1 MLAGALS
8 SCASPLRVLFEG
20 TVLWAYEKLPLKL
33 LVDSGAD
40 DSFVDENL
48 ARQAGLPL
56 VELPEPKE
64 ILDLNGHTLAKVK
77 HRTDLLTVL
86 VSGNQ
91 REQIQLFVIPSSS
104 APAILGYLW
113 LACHNSRID
122 WATGFV
128 IS

>member
-20 TVLWAYEKLPLKL
+20 TLLWAYEKLPLKL

-40 DSFVDENL
+40 DSFIDENL

-86 VSGNQ
+86 VSGNH

-104 APAILGYLW
+104 APAILRYLW
-113 LACHNSRID
+113 LACHNS
-122 WATGFV
+122 
-128 IS
+128 